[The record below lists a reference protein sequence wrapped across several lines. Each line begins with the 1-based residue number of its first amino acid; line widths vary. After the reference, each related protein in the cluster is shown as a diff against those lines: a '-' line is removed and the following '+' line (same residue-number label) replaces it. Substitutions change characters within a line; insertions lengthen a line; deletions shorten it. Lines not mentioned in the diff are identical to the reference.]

1 MKDKT
6 GVPPNVA
13 KILDDARQ
21 REEKAAQEAA
31 EEWLVAESKRS
42 QEGLAKRAVTV
53 PPPNEGAVI
62 EVLSRKPD
70 IEYDRMRGPVAET
83 LGIRVR
89 TLDDQ
94 VDAVREARATLGNE
108 PAHWSVEPAAE
119 PVEGATLLEDLR
131 KHFRRHVV
139 LPPSADIAIPLW
151 ILHAWTHE
159 FCEISPILTLTSPT
173 KRCGKTHTMI
183 LLMFL
188 TPRSELAAN
197 VSTASIFRY
206 IEAERPTL
214 LIDEADSFL
223 SDNNEMRGI
232 LNSGHTKAGASVIR
246 VEEIDGELVTK
257 RFSTW
262 GPKAIALIKALPE
275 TLSDRSVIVRLMRK
289 PKGTAVERLRKRD
302 SLEFQQLRS
311 RCSRWAAD
319 NGPKL
324 IDADPAVPDSLHDRA
339 ADNWGPLLAIAD
351 LAGGQWPALARKAA
365 CEISGGEED
374 TGTNVLLLT
383 DVRASFGTDKVMRSS
398 DLIAKLTADPEKP
411 WATFNRG
418 QPLTQRQLA
427 RMLGEF
433 GIISDTVHPQ
443 GLPQGKGYKR
453 ADLEPV
459 WDAYCPPT
467 AGQTPSFPLTPT
479 FQAYKRTNIDGTG
492 ITRNFSSVQT
502 PPSYGSK
509 NGNLAHGHA
518 GLYVCTD
525 EKAPEAGKGQVDQHD
540 RGNGAGEHAPVCVH
554 CGSPVPAPNQVA
566 FDGFNI
572 WLHRECEAEY
582 RREDPLDIPRF
593 LRRA

>member
-42 QEGLAKRAVTV
+42 QEGLAKRAAEKNTV

-62 EVLSRKPD
+62 EALSRKPD

-214 LIDEADSFL
+214 LIDEAD
-223 SDNNEMRGI
+223 
-232 LNSGHTKAGASVIR
+232 T
-246 VEEIDGELVTK
+246 
-257 RFSTW
+257 
-262 GPKAIALIKALPE
+262 
-275 TLSDRSVIVRLMRK
+275 
-289 PKGTAVERLRKRD
+289 
-302 SLEFQQLRS
+302 
-311 RCSRWAAD
+311 
-319 NGPKL
+319 
-324 IDADPAVPDSLHDRA
+324 
-339 ADNWGPLLAIAD
+339 
-351 LAGGQWPALARKAA
+351 
-365 CEISGGEED
+365 
-374 TGTNVLLLT
+374 
-383 DVRASFGTDKVMRSS
+383 
-398 DLIAKLTADPEKP
+398 
-411 WATFNRG
+411 
-418 QPLTQRQLA
+418 
-427 RMLGEF
+427 
-433 GIISDTVHPQ
+433 
-443 GLPQGKGYKR
+443 
-453 ADLEPV
+453 
-459 WDAYCPPT
+459 
-467 AGQTPSFPLTPT
+467 FPLR
-479 FQAYKRTNIDGTG
+479 Q
-492 ITRNFSSVQT
+492 
-502 PPSYGSK
+502 
-509 NGNLAHGHA
+509 
-518 GLYVCTD
+518 
-525 EKAPEAGKGQVDQHD
+525 
-540 RGNGAGEHAPVCVH
+540 
-554 CGSPVPAPNQVA
+554 
-566 FDGFNI
+566 
-572 WLHRECEAEY
+572 
-582 RREDPLDIPRF
+582 
-593 LRRA
+593 